1 MPLLLSATVLIM
13 ETFGLEAE
21 LILGSLILSFVVT
34 SLPGNL
40 PSLADLSSHKDF
52 STKIFTFTLAIPTSL
67 KPNKSAAFSERSIIL
82 PWM

>member
-1 MPLLLSATVLIM
+1 M

-52 STKIFTFTLAIPTSL
+52 STKIFTFTLAILTSL
-67 KPNKSAAFSERSIIL
+67 KPNKSAAFSYRSIIL
-82 PWM
+82 PWL